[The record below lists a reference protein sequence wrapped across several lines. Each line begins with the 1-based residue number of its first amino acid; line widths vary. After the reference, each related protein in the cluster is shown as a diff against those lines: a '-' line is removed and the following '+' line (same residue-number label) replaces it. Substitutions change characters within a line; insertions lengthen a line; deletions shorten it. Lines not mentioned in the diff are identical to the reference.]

1 MPSFTVM
8 CSMSSKGRRPA
19 ALLGLLLLG
28 LAGPAGA
35 QVAPKA
41 PATASTTA
49 TVPAAT
55 APAPTSTAT
64 ATVTIVKLKLDAV
77 TELKASR
84 GQLETTYSG
93 VKLSGKGKAEW
104 REGVILLAAGD
115 AARKAGDAVAYK
127 KLATE
132 ATTRFDLAKTLSA
145 GGTGKAAGLTA
156 LKADALLGKYVTP
169 AEGVVPAVDTLL
181 GTATAW
187 TINGF
192 EPETF

>member
-1 MPSFTVM
+1 MPSFIAM
-8 CSMSSKGRRPA
+8 CSMSSRACRPA
-19 ALLGLLLLG
+19 LLLG
-28 LAGPAGA
+28 VLLLGAAGPAMA
-35 QVAPKA
+35 QL
-41 PATASTTA
+41 
-49 TVPAAT
+49 
-55 APAPTSTAT
+55 APTSTTAPASTTTT

-77 TELKASR
+77 TELKTSR

-115 AARKAGDAVAYK
+115 AARKSGDAVAYK

-132 ATTRFDLAKTLSA
+132 ANARFALAKTLST
-145 GGTGKAAGLTA
+145 GGTGKSAGLTA

-169 AEGVVPAVDTLL
+169 AEGIVPAADTLL
-181 GTATAW
+181 GNETTW

>member
-1 MPSFTVM
+1 MPSFTMM

-28 LAGPAGA
+28 LAGPASA
-35 QVAPKA
+35 QLA
-41 PATASTTA
+41 PAPASTTA
-49 TVPAAT
+49 TVPTAT
-55 APAPTSTAT
+55 APAPTST

-132 ATTRFDLAKTLSA
+132 ATTRFDLAKTLST

>member
-1 MPSFTVM
+1 MPSFLSM
-8 CSMSSKGRRPA
+8 CSMSSRSRRLGRVLCVATVLA
-19 ALLGLLLLG
+19 AG
-28 LAGPAGA
+28 
-35 QVAPKA
+35 
-41 PATASTTA
+41 TASAQLAPTSSTTS
-49 TVPAAT
+49 
-55 APAPTSTAT
+55 APAPTST
-64 ATVTIVKLKLDAV
+64 ATVTIVKLKLDAI

-84 GQLETTYSG
+84 GQLETTLSP

-132 ATTRFDLAKTLSA
+132 ANARFSLAKTLST
-145 GGTGKAAGLTA
+145 GGTGKSAGLTA
-156 LKADALLGKYVTP
+156 LKADAVVGKYVTP
-169 AEGVVPAVDTLL
+169 AEGIVAPVDTLL
-181 GTATAW
+181 GTSTAW